1 MQPGNGNVSKWQEL
15 RTSLSCDVSIYRW
28 MYSLQS
34 LHLFWSPCECS
45 LANASNIWCARSFLL
60 QERYIYVCIILQ
72 SMYIYTLQNIATTDR
87 DEGTKDHVRNHAM
100 TVEDSGRFMKIQH
113 LVSNEVYQPIPNQSL
128 PTLAPRSLNWWH
140 VLVSMEFGFSRA
152 IGRLSYRQA
161 ADCWTRYLTRNH
173 SIHRKILKLIDSW

>member
-34 LHLFWSPCECS
+34 LHLFWSPCDCS

-72 SMYIYTLQNIATTDR
+72 YVYVYTLQNIATTDR
-87 DEGTKDHVRNHAM
+87 ERRNKGSRSKPC
-100 TVEDSGRFMKIQH
+100 DDCGRFMKIQH